1 MKQDN
6 RGSPQL
12 DRIERL
18 MPHARQFATF
28 RQAVAN
34 AASLG
39 ASLTSLLDKT
49 RVSFIQLDRNGR
61 ILAANDRARVIL
73 DQRNG
78 LSDLNGFL
86 HAWLPADNVR
96 LGHLV
101 ARALPAPGVTPTGG
115 SMMVRRLFGLPGLV
129 LHVNPATVR
138 RLDFGASGVGA
149 LVLVVDPWSK
159 PGIRPETVVEALNLT
174 PAQSRVTVLL
184 ARGYTL
190 RDIAA
195 ATGRSETTVA
205 SHLKA
210 IYRKLGI
217 SRRAELAQLVHPL
230 TELSLSEP

>member
-1 MKQDN
+1 MMVDDCSACRDWCCTSSRN
-6 RGSPQL
+6 RPSAGP
-12 DRIERL
+12 
-18 MPHARQFATF
+18 
-28 RQAVAN
+28 
-34 AASLG
+34 
-39 ASLTSLLDKT
+39 
-49 RVSFIQLDRNGR
+49 
-61 ILAANDRARVIL
+61 
-73 DQRNG
+73 
-78 LSDLNGFL
+78 
-86 HAWLPADNVR
+86 WR
-96 LGHLV
+96 LG
-101 ARALPAPGVTPTGG
+101 RW
-115 SMMVRRLFGLPGLV
+115 R
-129 LHVNPATVR
+129 
-138 RLDFGASGVGA
+138 